1 MRMQARMLANGVR
14 PFDEPNNAEGNDIF
28 CAKVPQFASIAPYS
42 TYCYVFARFGRVA
55 TNSDS

>member
-42 TYCYVFARFGRVA
+42 I
-55 TNSDS
+55 